1 MSKLLISNIGLLAT
15 PEGRSAKAG
24 AAQGDIL
31 KRENAWIL
39 TEDGVILEVG
49 SGEPPVMDLEN
60 CHEVLD
66 AGGRLVTP
74 GGVTEL

>member
-15 PEGRSAKAG
+15 PAGKEAKAG

-39 TEDGVILEVG
+39 TEDGVIL
-49 SGEPPVMDLEN
+49 SLI
-60 CHEVLD
+60 HI
-66 AGGRLVTP
+66 
-74 GGVTEL
+74 